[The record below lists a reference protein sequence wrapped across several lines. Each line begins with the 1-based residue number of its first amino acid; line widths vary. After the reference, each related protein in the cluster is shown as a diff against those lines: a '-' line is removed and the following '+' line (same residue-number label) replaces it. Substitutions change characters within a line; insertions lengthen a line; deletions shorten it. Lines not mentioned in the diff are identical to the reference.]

1 MEMRRRMVAKGI
13 EAQLAELERRLQ
25 AVDDAELEK
34 DAEQIGDEE
43 AAIAEESTGVDV
55 EEQVTDQ
62 NEKAMDNWPLE
73 ARREFAANLLRM
85 ASRIIAED

>member
-1 MEMRRRMVAKGI
+1 MRRRMVAKGI